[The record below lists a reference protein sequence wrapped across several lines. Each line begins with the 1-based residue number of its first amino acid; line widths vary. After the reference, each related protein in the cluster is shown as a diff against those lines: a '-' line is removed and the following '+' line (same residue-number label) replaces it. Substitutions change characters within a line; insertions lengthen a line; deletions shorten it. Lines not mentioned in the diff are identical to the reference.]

1 LKNYLGSVGKITPI
15 GSQEKITTN
24 LLVWLNDKSWSEI
37 KPLLHVGANDVLTNT
52 ARRFSPLGL
61 CIDQQ
66 GVRPEKWDR
75 FSNKY
80 ARPVISNGK
89 QPHFARDRW
98 LVISAHTRC
107 RKRRRKI
114 SNCAHGRPSRS
125 AMVGVHPNEMSP
137 HQALARVTCDR
148 QPAEPNRSGPT
159 FLNVDQKFRF
169 IGITPASTGYRTL
182 GESLTQSEYTLIAI
196 RAFTRALVAA
206 FILARNDPQN
216 CGDGPL

>member
-52 ARRFSPLGL
+52 ARRFSPVGL
-61 CIDQQ
+61 CVDQQ

-89 QPHFARDRW
+89 QTILRARSLAGD
-98 LVISAHTRC
+98 LSSHALPKAPTQN
-107 RKRRRKI
+107 KQL
-114 SNCAHGRPSRS
+114 CAWPSVPQRDGGS
-125 AMVGVHPNEMSP
+125 S
-137 HQALARVTCDR
+137 
-148 QPAEPNRSGPT
+148 
-159 FLNVDQKFRF
+159 
-169 IGITPASTGYRTL
+169 
-182 GESLTQSEYTLIAI
+182 SE
-196 RAFTRALVAA
+196 
-206 FILARNDPQN
+206 
-216 CGDGPL
+216 